1 MMISSTLLYFT
12 IILIYI
18 LSINSFL
25 VTKFKYTINRNQY
38 DRVIDRVRQD
48 RHHEVQHYE
57 GFTKQFTI
65 LSIDNNNRGYRLGS
79 KVNDGEEERGAKGED
94 EVRRRRQQV
103 KAARVARLGSA
114 TVCDTS
120 TL

>member
-1 MMISSTLLYFT
+1 M
-12 IILIYI
+12 
-18 LSINSFL
+18 
-25 VTKFKYTINRNQY
+25 
-38 DRVIDRVRQD
+38 
-48 RHHEVQHYE
+48 
-57 GFTKQFTI
+57 
-65 LSIDNNNRGYRLGS
+65 GS